1 MCIKQFGLSMW
12 WATAA
17 SFVLFIIAG
26 VIGTLSS
33 QKAMQ
38 GQSGRLATAA

>member
-12 WATAA
+12 WSTVAN
-17 SFVLFIIAG
+17 VLLFIVAG
-26 VIGTLSS
+26 VIGTVSS

-38 GQSGRLATAA
+38 RAGTRLAAA